1 MYYKVDVVHVRIFKS
16 NYAFQDSIHDSKD
29 FNMKYI
35 LIACAYFCAFLS
47 GCATNTL
54 QRNALEDFGLA
65 TERVG
70 RMSESEFLSM
80 REEIIEM
87 NSLLMILD
95 NSKNAES
102 RTYDEPALA
111 DTTAMR
117 VAACKSLR
125 MYGDLLMRLA
135 ADDRTEMVRKS
146 ARVFL
151 DNITETLGPDLTLA
165 QEEAVQNVALGLDA
179 RWTARKKSETIQ
191 AVVLAFADALTI
203 LSGKLLADFSLDA
216 SSTSHLK
223 AYTNTATE
231 LKTLS
236 AAIIDA
242 GDTEPLD
249 KRNKAVKAFVLAQ
262 KALARA
268 EAMGA
273 RIHAAMATLQK
284 ANAHVAAAIQDNSYD
299 LREIREYGK
308 QIQKIST
315 MQQVLSR

>member
-1 MYYKVDVVHVRIFKS
+1 MLKSIKHIMPFKT
-16 NYAFQDSIHDSKD
+16 SIHDSRD
-29 FNMKYI
+29 FNMKHI
-35 LIACAYFCAFLS
+35 LIACAFFCTLLS
-47 GCATNTL
+47 GCATNAL
-54 QRNALEDFGLA
+54 QRNALESFGLA

-80 REEIIEM
+80 RGEIIEM
-87 NSLLMILD
+87 NSLLLILD

-135 ADDRTEMVRKS
+135 ADDRTEMVRKA

-191 AVVLAFADALTI
+191 GVVMAFADALTI
-203 LSGKLLADFSLDA
+203 LSGRLLADFSLDE
-216 SSTSHLK
+216 SSTSLLK
-223 AYTNTATE
+223 AYADTAKE

-242 GDTEPLD
+242 GDRETLD

-273 RIHAAMATLQK
+273 RIHEAMATLQK
-284 ANAHVAAAIQDNSYD
+284 ANAHVAAAIQDDSYD
-299 LREIREYGK
+299 LREIRKYGK
-308 QIQKIST
+308 QIQKIGT

>member
-1 MYYKVDVVHVRIFKS
+1 MLKSIKRIMPFKT
-16 NYAFQDSIHDSKD
+16 ATHDSRD

-35 LIACAYFCAFLS
+35 LIACAFFCAILS

-54 QRNALEDFGLA
+54 QRNALENFGLA

-80 REEIIEM
+80 RDEIIEM

-102 RTYDEPALA
+102 RVYDEPALA
-111 DTTAMR
+111 ETTAMR

-135 ADDRTEMVRKS
+135 ADDRTGMVRKS

-179 RWTARKKSETIQ
+179 RWTAQKKSETIQ
-191 AVVLAFADALTI
+191 DVVLAFADALTI
-203 LSGKLLADFSLDA
+203 LAGRLLADFSLDEP
-216 SSTSHLK
+216 STSHLK
-223 AYTNTATE
+223 AYADTARE

-236 AAIIDA
+236 SDIIDA
-242 GDTEPLD
+242 GDAEPLS

-262 KALARA
+262 KALVRA

-273 RIHAAMATLQK
+273 RIHEAMTTLQK